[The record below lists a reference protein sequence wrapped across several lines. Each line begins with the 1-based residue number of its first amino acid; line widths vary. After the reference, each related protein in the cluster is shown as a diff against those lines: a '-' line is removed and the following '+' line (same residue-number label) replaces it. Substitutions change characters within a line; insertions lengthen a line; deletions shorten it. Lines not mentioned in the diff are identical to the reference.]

1 VLSIETL
8 LDVSTLMI
16 EEVTGRLK
24 AAEDDDVEPPVVE
37 GKLLLT
43 EEEWHERNKKKEA
56 DDGSRADPMADEAVE
71 ATAVVAVAEAEVVAM
86 VEVRPVA
93 AATMTVTSVASRV
106 IGPLIAGASSL
117 RRMNR
122 LLQPKRRSRLSCS
135 LRLSPSA
142 QQMEWPMAVTMSR
155 WEMRIWVVTPSP
167 LV

>member
-1 VLSIETL
+1 
-8 LDVSTLMI
+8 MI

-37 GKLLLT
+37 GKLLLI

-56 DDGSRADPMADEAVE
+56 GDGSRADPMADEAVE
-71 ATAVVAVAEAEVVAM
+71 ATTVVVVAEAEVVEAVAM

-93 AATMTVTSVASRV
+93 AATTTVTSVASRV